1 MYLRP
6 LFALLA
12 AGLACALAGCGGGG
26 GSSDSASPGPTGQ
39 ARFTVLWPPPAA
51 SAHGQAGPKLIPAAA
66 NSIIVALAGAGAPPA
81 QTLTRPAQGQS
92 LTSTATFTN
101 LPPGAYTASAVA
113 HPNPD
118 GTGVAQAQASAPLTI
133 VAGQTSPLTMTLGST
148 IASVVVTPNPAPVLF
163 GQTVQLTAT
172 AYDGPTG
179 TGNVVLTS
187 AFTWVSSNTALA
199 TVDPNTGLV
208 TAAAA
213 GTVAPGS
220 VTITATATE
229 PTPPVNGTGT
239 VNVGTA
245 AVITVR

>member
-1 MYLRP
+1 
-6 LFALLA
+6 
-12 AGLACALAGCGGGG
+12 
-26 GSSDSASPGPTGQ
+26 
-39 ARFTVLWPPPAA
+39 
-51 SAHGQAGPKLIPAAA
+51 
-66 NSIIVALAGAGAPPA
+66 
-81 QTLTRPAQGQS
+81 
-92 LTSTATFTN
+92 
-101 LPPGAYTASAVA
+101 
-113 HPNPD
+113 
-118 GTGVAQAQASAPLTI
+118 
-133 VAGQTSPLTMTLGST
+133 MTLGST

-172 AYDGPTG
+172 AYDGLTG

-187 AFTWVSSNTALA
+187 AFTWASSNTALA